1 MFRVLKPGA
10 KLSFLDY
17 VQLPAYDASD
27 AKHHELLL
35 KAQGFYGRE
44 PKGLVVFFWG
54 GFSFLIEHVQ
64 DVQVYAVLFW

>member
-1 MFRVLKPGA
+1 MLKPGA

-44 PKGLVVFFWG
+44 GEGLVVLGWG
-54 GFSFLIEHVQ
+54 GGSTFLIEH
-64 DVQVYAVLFW
+64 